1 MRPDKRRPMLGIPQ
15 DIFAVLWRAEKN
27 AKSRKR
33 SQAMVRRMQ
42 LCALPPYLC
51 SQMDAT
57 LD

>member
-1 MRPDKRRPMLGIPQ
+1 MRPDKRRPMRGIPQ
-15 DIFAVLWRAEKN
+15 DIFALLLRGEKN
-27 AKSRKR
+27 EKSRKR
-33 SQAMVRRMQ
+33 SQVMARRMQ